1 MAILILSNPED
12 EHAQHVLAALRGRG
26 QKVELFDTA
35 SVPAT
40 TRLSLGLDVVDTT
53 LRLASGRAMAA
64 QEITAIY
71 WRNYRVPAVDALPNA
86 GQRFIAEND
95 ARSLVESLLIRT
107 PCRWVNGWDAFRLH
121 QTKPV
126 QLSLVAALGVPVP
139 ASLFTNDPV
148 EVIRFATRYPRL
160 IFKPVQGGAHARTLG
175 RGQLDPD
182 RLATLSC
189 APVTI
194 QEEIPGTNVRVF
206 VAGDRIAAC
215 EIKTTH
221 LDYRDD
227 ARPVIVAMTLP
238 EDIAAWCRRIAATLR
253 LVWTGID
260 FRRTPEGRYVFLE
273 ANPSPMFLGFEQR
286 CGLPLTDM
294 LVDLLVN
301 PGD

>member
-1 MAILILSNPED
+1 MAILVLSDPED
-12 EHAQHVLAALRGRG
+12 EHARHVLAAIRARGH
-26 QKVELFDTA
+26 EADIFDTA
-35 SVPAT
+35 SIPKT
-40 TRLSLGLDVVDTT
+40 TRLSLGVEASDAT
-53 LRLASGRAMAA
+53 LQLPSGRTLAA
-64 QEITAIY
+64 DEISSIY
-71 WRNYRVPAVDALPNA
+71 WRIYQLPEVDGLPNA

-95 ARSLVESLLIRT
+95 ARSLAESFLIRT

-126 QLSLVAALGVPVP
+126 QISMVAALGVPVP
-139 ASLFTNDPV
+139 ASLFTNDPR
-148 EVIRFATRYPRL
+148 EVVRFAAGHPRM
-160 IFKPVQGGAHARTLG
+160 IFKPVQGGAHARTLS

-182 RLATLSC
+182 RLATLSS

-194 QEEIPGTNVRVF
+194 QEEIPGTNVRAF
-206 VAGDRIAAC
+206 VAGDRVAAC
-215 EIKTTH
+215 EINTTQ

-227 ARPVIVAMTLP
+227 VRPAIIAITLP
-238 EDIAAWCRRIAATLR
+238 EDVTAWCRRIAATLR

-301 PGD
+301 PVA